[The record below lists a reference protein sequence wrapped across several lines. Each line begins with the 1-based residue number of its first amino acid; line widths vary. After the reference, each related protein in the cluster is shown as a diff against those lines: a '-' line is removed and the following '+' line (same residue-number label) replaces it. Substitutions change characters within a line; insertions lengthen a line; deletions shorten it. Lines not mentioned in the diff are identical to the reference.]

1 MDNLCKP
8 AVLVSQGSAITST
21 ESPNLDSQL
30 VACWRITPQ
39 GTSGLTSDATI
50 RPVCH
55 SKKALVRSK
64 LELVRSKLELVRSK
78 LELVRSK
85 LELVQQELG
94 SKLELELVHSRL
106 ELELVHSRLEPVHR
120 LGRN

>member
-8 AVLVSQGSAITST
+8 AVLVSQESAITFT

-78 LELVRSK
+78 LEL
-85 LELVQQELG
+85 ELVH
-94 SKLELELVHSRL
+94 SKLELELVHSKL